1 MESLA
6 ARIKELI
13 WEYSPYEFGDAFSN
27 DMDAIDRIEHLL
39 DNQEGIDIITSCLDD
54 MSVEMSEMARET
66 EGIKKIIEEMG
77 RKVQIDTN
85 HLYEIILV

>member
-1 MESLA
+1 MDSFSS
-6 ARIKELI
+6 RIKEFI
-13 WEYSPYEFGDAFSN
+13 WEYSPYEFGDAFSD

-39 DNQEGIDIITSCLDD
+39 GNQEGIDIIISCLDD
-54 MSVEMSEMARET
+54 MSAEMPEMARET

-85 HLYEIILV
+85 YLYEIILV